1 MPRSSAASATT
12 PGMRPASI
20 GFLKT
25 LSIPIVGP
33 IGTRRHQDGAERM
46 IAAAARHLE
55 AAAQEFLVIKR
66 RQGLGA
72 RLSEPGAASF
82 RMNANAQDRRRAQT
96 NATAHAK

>member
-1 MPRSSAASATT
+1 
-12 PGMRPASI
+12 MRPASI

-25 LSIPIVGP
+25 LSLPIVGP

-46 IAAAARHLE
+46 IAAAARPLE

-66 RQGLGA
+66 RKGLGA

-82 RMNANAQDRRRAQT
+82 RMNRRRAQT